1 MQNIPLILKPGKVKS
16 SILLVIS
23 IGFVVLGISLLDR
36 NMLIAILNIVFF
48 GLCFIVFLLNLIPGS
63 SYLKIDEKGIEM
75 KNLFRTTFIPWQA
88 VSSFETK
95 WVAFNKLV
103 IFNLNKNLAGEK
115 LKRRIARMH
124 QLMLRLVEY
133 PKMSVAAINGL
144 ALGGGLEI
152 AMACTF
158 RVAAPQ
164 ARLGLPEITHALM
177 PAYGGTQLLPRLV
190 GVGRALELALSGE
203 MIDAQRAKEIGL
215 LNAVADDPLAAAIA
229 LAARCSRHGQVAQR
243 EIRRA
248 MLGGICLP
256 LADGLALEAQGALRV
271 AESEEARA
279 GVAAFTKSR

>member
-1 MQNIPLILKPGKVKS
+1 MDMTQTRIAEGIATLRLDRANVLNAINIAMIGEIESFLERCEQDNDVRA
-16 SILLVIS
+16 LVIVGTGRAFCVGS
-23 IGFVVLGISLLDR
+23 DLKEDR
-36 NMLIAILNIVFF
+36 
-48 GLCFIVFLLNLIPGS
+48 GDP
-63 SYLKIDEKGIEM
+63 
-75 KNLFRTTFIPWQA
+75 Q
-88 VSSFETK
+88 
-95 WVAFNKLV
+95 
-103 IFNLNKNLAGEK
+103 
-115 LKRRIARMH
+115 RRIARMH

-164 ARLGLPEITHALM
+164 ARLGLPEITRALM

>member
-1 MQNIPLILKPGKVKS
+1 MGMTETRIAEGIATLRLDRANVLNAINIAMIGEIESFLERCEHDNDVRA
-16 SILLVIS
+16 LVIVGTGRAFCVGS
-23 IGFVVLGISLLDR
+23 DLKEDR
-36 NMLIAILNIVFF
+36 
-48 GLCFIVFLLNLIPGS
+48 GDP
-63 SYLKIDEKGIEM
+63 
-75 KNLFRTTFIPWQA
+75 Q
-88 VSSFETK
+88 
-95 WVAFNKLV
+95 
-103 IFNLNKNLAGEK
+103 
-115 LKRRIARMH
+115 RRIARMH

-229 LAARCSRHGQVAQR
+229 LAARCSRKGQVAQR